1 MKKKSPRR
9 LFLKYAVLSTASV
22 TLLSSSSVMH
32 ALTVEESPFEGY
44 NPYAENK
51 ADLRNSLLS
60 EKSVTVKGTVFNS
73 TGNIP
78 VSKATIEV
86 WHLSPNSK
94 KFRHRAKLTSNA
106 SGEYQFIT
114 DFPNKEYGR
123 MARIYFKISKGDSS
137 YFTDLA
143 MNDLGAHISEKHWAK
158 NQVLGK
164 ALYPKQELFFNQAN
178 ITFNLSI

>member
-32 ALTVEESPFEGY
+32 ALTLEESPFNGY

-51 ADLRNSLLS
+51 TDLRTSFPF
-60 EKSVTVKGTVFNS
+60 EKSVIVKGNIYNS

-78 VSKATIEV
+78 VSNAIIEV

-123 MARIYFKISKGDSS
+123 MARIYFKISKGDRS
-137 YFTDLA
+137 YFTELI
-143 MNDLGAHISEKHWAK
+143 MNNLGAHISEKHWAK

-164 ALYPKQELFFNQAN
+164 ALYPKQELFLNQAS